1 MELVRDVLDK
11 QIHDAQG
18 CKIGKVDGI
27 VVVLRKG
34 RAPRLIALELG
45 VVTLASRIHRSLGD
59 WVARLERAAGI
70 TKGEP
75 VRILFEHVVKTGID
89 VDVDIDGKRTGALK
103 WEDWLRKHVI
113 AHLPGSQR

>member
-11 QIHDAQG
+11 QIHDAND

-45 VVTLASRIHRSLGD
+45 IATLAHRIHRGLGN
-59 WVARLERAAGI
+59 WVEGVERRLGI
-70 TKGEP
+70 SKSEP

-103 WEDWLRKHVI
+103 WEDWLRRNIIGHI
-113 AHLPGSQR
+113 PGSQR

>member
-11 QIHDAQG
+11 QVHDADD

-34 RAPRLIALELG
+34 RAPRVIALELG
-45 VVTLASRIHRSLGD
+45 MVTLAHRLHRRLGD
-59 WVARLERAAGI
+59 WVARLERRMGI
-70 TKGEP
+70 TKSEP

-89 VDVDIDGKRTGALK
+89 VKVDIDGRRTGALK
-103 WEDWLRKHVI
+103 WEDWLRKNVI
-113 AHLPGSQR
+113 GRIPGSQR